1 MSKSLGNCIYL
12 SDDKDTLWQKVR
24 SMYTDPTH
32 VNVSDPGHVEG
43 NAVFTYLE
51 AFSTDQ
57 DFADF
62 WPEYKNLDELKAA
75 YTHGGVGDMKCKKL
89 LNNILNRIL
98 EPIRQRRHE
107 LEQDI
112 PAIYDILRKGSEQAR
127 EYAAQTMDE
136 VRKTMQIDYFNDTE
150 LIRQQ
155 QERFNTK

>member
-1 MSKSLGNCIYL
+1 MNKASGHGPAWNNSLFEDNAEHGFGLYL
-12 SDDKDTLWQKVR
+12 GQKTIRENTLKLVDE
-24 SMYTDPTH
+24 M
-32 VNVSDPGHVEG
+32 V
-43 NAVFTYLE
+43 
-51 AFSTDQ
+51 
-57 DFADF
+57 AD
-62 WPEYKNLDELKAA
+62 ERASEELKAA

-98 EPIRQRRHE
+98 EPIRERRHE

-136 VRKTMQIDYFNDTE
+136 VRKAMQIDYFNDTE